1 MKIKNKGLEV
11 SFITKLFGK
20 KEATKAGMTD
30 DQRRQFQ
37 EMIAGHAAR
46 DLELKAAKDAMI
58 QTPEDIARAA
68 IDPLFRETRIRLAY
82 TTNKQLLL
90 GAGKSDSE
98 ADHFASLAAEKVANM
113 LSK

>member
-1 MKIKNKGLEV
+1 M
-11 SFITKLFGK
+11 SFISRLFGK
-20 KEATKAGMTD
+20 NEATNAGSTD
-30 DQRRQFQ
+30 EQRRKFQ
-37 EMIAGHAAR
+37 DMIAGHVAR
-46 DLELKAAKDAMI
+46 DLELNAAKAAMI

-68 IDPLFRETRIRLAY
+68 IDPQFREARIKLAY

-113 LSK
+113 LSE